1 MTAETEAR
9 AAVVAAAGVTALVG
23 TRVYPMKLR
32 QGATLPAVTYQRAG
46 TAPVN
51 SMSGDTSSL
60 DQVRIQ
66 YDAYASTH
74 GAAEEVTTAIRAAL
88 RSNPRFVYID
98 ERDFDYDDETATYRR
113 MIEFYI
119 WFKGE

>member
-9 AAVVAAAGVTALVG
+9 AAVVAATGVTALVG
-23 TRVYPMKLR
+23 TRVYPMKLP

-51 SMSGDTSSL
+51 SVAGDNSNL

-74 GAAEEVTTAIRAAL
+74 GAVEDGTDAIRAAL

-98 ERDFDYDDETATYRR
+98 ERDFDYDDETGTYRR

-119 WFKGE
+119 WHKGE